1 MRFRTIA
8 ATLAAPAAL
17 AAILLG
23 TAGWRQPAPRP
34 P

>member
-17 AAILLG
+17 AAILEPVARCVPV
-23 TAGWRQPAPRP
+23 TR
-34 P
+34 